1 MGLVDKNSGG
11 YAAKFNTRL
20 AAFTTQV
27 ETAARKA
34 AIEADRISKRNAKG
48 IRAPQAPRPYR
59 TSPPGALA
67 KNIDWKVD
75 PTDSAFVQLDTQR
88 LDSVVRW
95 WKVQEIGTGKSAVI
109 RKGGK
114 PNPQGRVPKGANY
127 KIQIKSQKGRIIPGT
142 LVFVARNG
150 NAQRFSDRSKRQ
162 ALVERTHAKNATR
175 FPINP
180 VRIRNEI
187 EGKHFIR
194 DGAREGFRD
203 YRNDVIAAARATL
216 GTR

>member
-1 MGLVDKNSGG
+1 MGLVDQNPGG
-11 YAAKFNTRL
+11 YVAKFDARL
-20 AAFTTQV
+20 NAFTTQV

-34 AIEADRISKRNAKG
+34 ATEADQVSKRKAKG

-59 TSPPGALA
+59 TSAPGALA

-75 PTDSAFVQLDTQR
+75 PADSTFVQLDTGR
-88 LDSVVRW
+88 LDAAVRW
-95 WKVQEIGTGKSAVI
+95 WKVQEIGTGKSATI

-114 PNPQGRVPKGANY
+114 PNPQGRVPKGADY
-127 KIQIKSQKGRIIPGT
+127 KVQVKSQKGRLIPGT

-150 NAQRFSDRSKRQ
+150 NAQRFSDRSKGQ
-162 ALVERTHAKNATR
+162 ALVERAQAKNGTR

-180 VRIRNEI
+180 VRIRHEI

-203 YRNDVIAAARATL
+203 YRNDVLAAARATL